1 MLVHSF
7 SQEMMHFHD
16 YAAFVG
22 LFGQTAEANRSVRA
36 RKLGDV
42 TLYLGWVVGNADY
55 LAR

>member
-1 MLVHSF
+1 
-7 SQEMMHFHD
+7 
-16 YAAFVG
+16 